1 MKTKKQ
7 IKALEL
13 AEAFI
18 LDLPE
23 ELKSRE
29 WQNLWED
36 GENNANAL
44 LIGLMDMIDEKPGF
58 YKEVLANKQYMPE
71 KLVNYA
77 HFKAGAEKAEKR
89 LDDISEAIENAL
101 NKIDNIIK
109 YSQPFDTITPDKWDS
124 IYRYELKAL
133 ERFI

>member
-23 ELKSRE
+23 ELKGRE
-29 WQNLWED
+29 WADLWED

-44 LIGLMDMIDEKPGF
+44 LIGLMDMIDMRPNF
-58 YKEVLANKQYMPE
+58 YKEVLAHKQYMPE

-77 HFKAGAEKAEKR
+77 LFKAGEEKAEKR
-89 LDDISEAIENAL
+89 LDDISEALENAL
-101 NKIDNIIK
+101 NRIDNIIS

-124 IYRYELKAL
+124 IYRYELKPL